1 MSNDIAITSQPGA
14 TVGTAA
20 AIFSPEGM
28 DRLVRFAT
36 LMADSKA
43 TVPAHLAGKPADCL
57 AVTMQAAQWGMNPFA
72 VAQKTHVV
80 NGTLGYEAQLVNAVV
95 SSSNLL
101 ATRLNYRWDGDWSK
115 VNGKSDKSPSLT
127 VTVWATLKGESE
139 PRELTISMAQA
150 GVRNSPL
157 WEQDPRQQLAYL
169 CVKRWARLNAP
180 DVLLGVYTPDELQ
193 ETAPRVERDITP
205 TPATAS
211 GMNKLIN
218 SKPEQHQ
225 EEKPKSSDDRD
236 PDEMLMSFTDAAGKA
251 ESVEKLDLIFNG
263 GVWPDGKKRPGAKD
277 ALSGKWLEMAEDVYN
292 VRRNELN
299 EVPMYHHRGAAAPH
313 LQPREVFMKGAFGK
327 KELLAVVPLS
337 WSTIDRLEQAG
348 EFPSRFWIT
357 DRRCAW
363 DQSEVEA
370 WLDKRKAAS
379 PATFTGKK
387 PPVDRRVY
395 RPVSAAA

>member
-28 DRLVRFAT
+28 NQLVRFAE
-36 LMADSKA
+36 LMAQSKA
-43 TVPAHLAGKPADCL
+43 TVPQHLAGKPADCL

-80 NGTLGYEAQLVNAVV
+80 NGALGYEAQLVNAVV

-115 VNGKSDKSPSLT
+115 VNGKTDKSPSLT
-127 VTVWATLKGESE
+127 VTVSAVIKGESD

-169 CVKRWARLNAP
+169 CVKRWARLHAP

-205 TPATAS
+205 PAATAS
-211 GMNKLIN
+211 GMNRMIN
-218 SKPEQHQ
+218 AKPEQNQ
-225 EEKPKSSDDRD
+225 EEQTRKADDRD
-236 PDEMLMSFTDAAGKA
+236 PDEILAAFTGAAMNYNTVADLDKA
-251 ESVEKLDLIFNG
+251 YKYVAQK
-263 GVWPDGKKRPGAKD
+263 
-277 ALSGKWLEMAEDVYN
+277 LSGDDDLLAKATDVYSI
-292 VRRNELN
+292 RRDELN
-299 EVPMYHHRGAAAPH
+299 EVPM
-313 LQPREVFMKGAFGK
+313 
-327 KELLAVVPLS
+327 
-337 WSTIDRLEQAG
+337 
-348 EFPSRFWIT
+348 
-357 DRRCAW
+357 
-363 DQSEVEA
+363 
-370 WLDKRKAAS
+370 
-379 PATFTGKK
+379 
-387 PPVDRRVY
+387 
-395 RPVSAAA
+395 

>member
-101 ATRLNYRWDGDWSK
+101 STRLNYRWDGDWSK

-127 VTVWATLKGESE
+127 VTVSAVLKGEAE

-169 CVKRWARLNAP
+169 CVKRWARLHAP

-193 ETAPRVERDITP
+193 ETTPRVERDITP
-205 TPATAS
+205 PASTAQ
-211 GMNKLIN
+211 GMNSLIN
-218 SKPEQHQ
+218 SKPEQKEQ
-225 EEKPKSSDDRD
+225 ARNEGRG
-236 PDEMLMSFTDAAGKA
+236 PDEILKSFTDAASNA

-263 GVWPDGKKRPGAKD
+263 GTWPDGKKRPGAKD
-277 ALSGKWLEMAEDVYN
+277 ALSGKWLEMATDVYN
-292 VRRNELN
+292 VRSDELN
-299 EVPMYHHRGAAAPH
+299 EVPM
-313 LQPREVFMKGAFGK
+313 
-327 KELLAVVPLS
+327 
-337 WSTIDRLEQAG
+337 
-348 EFPSRFWIT
+348 
-357 DRRCAW
+357 
-363 DQSEVEA
+363 
-370 WLDKRKAAS
+370 
-379 PATFTGKK
+379 
-387 PPVDRRVY
+387 
-395 RPVSAAA
+395 

>member
-43 TVPAHLAGKPADCL
+43 TVPQHLAGKPADCL

-72 VAQKTHVV
+72 VAQKTYVV

-101 ATRLNYRWDGDWSK
+101 STRLNYRWDGDWSK

-127 VTVWATLKGESE
+127 VTVSAVLKGEAE

-169 CVKRWARLNAP
+169 CVKRWARLHAP

-193 ETAPRVERDITP
+193 ETTPRVERDITP
-205 TPATAS
+205 PAATAQ
-211 GMNKLIN
+211 GMNSLIN
-218 SKPEQHQ
+218 SKPEQKQ
-225 EEKPKSSDDRD
+225 EDRQQHKDDRG
-236 PDEMLMSFTDAAGKA
+236 PEEILHAFSGAAMNYNTQADLDKA
-251 ESVEKLDLIFNG
+251 YKYVAQKLAGDDDLL
-263 GVWPDGKKRPGAKD
+263 AK
-277 ALSGKWLEMAEDVYN
+277 ATDVYTI
-292 VRRNELN
+292 RCDELN
-299 EVPMYHHRGAAAPH
+299 EVPM
-313 LQPREVFMKGAFGK
+313 
-327 KELLAVVPLS
+327 
-337 WSTIDRLEQAG
+337 
-348 EFPSRFWIT
+348 
-357 DRRCAW
+357 
-363 DQSEVEA
+363 
-370 WLDKRKAAS
+370 
-379 PATFTGKK
+379 
-387 PPVDRRVY
+387 
-395 RPVSAAA
+395 

>member
-43 TVPAHLAGKPADCL
+43 TVPQHLAGKPADCL

-127 VTVWATLKGESE
+127 VTVSATLKGESE

-169 CVKRWARLNAP
+169 CVKRWARLHAP

-193 ETAPRVERDITP
+193 ESQPRVERDITP
-205 TPATAS
+205 EPATAS

-218 SKPEQHQ
+218 TKPEHSQ
-225 EEKPKSSDDRD
+225 EERQTRSQ
-236 PDEMLMSFTDAAGKA
+236 DEILASFTDAAGKA
-251 ESVEKLDLIFNG
+251 ETVEKLDLIFNG
-263 GVWPDGKKRPGAKD
+263 GTWPDGKKRPGACD
-277 ALSGKWLEMAEDVYN
+277 AMSDKWLEMATDVYN
-292 VRRNELN
+292 IRRDKLN
-299 EVPMYHHRGAAAPH
+299 EIPM
-313 LQPREVFMKGAFGK
+313 
-327 KELLAVVPLS
+327 
-337 WSTIDRLEQAG
+337 
-348 EFPSRFWIT
+348 
-357 DRRCAW
+357 
-363 DQSEVEA
+363 
-370 WLDKRKAAS
+370 
-379 PATFTGKK
+379 
-387 PPVDRRVY
+387 
-395 RPVSAAA
+395 

>member
-1 MSNDIAITSQPGA
+1 MSNDITITSQPGA

-36 LMADSKA
+36 IMADSKA
-43 TVPAHLAGKPADCL
+43 TVPVHLAGKPADCL

-127 VTVWATLKGESE
+127 VTVSAVLKGEAE

-169 CVKRWARLNAP
+169 CVKRWARLHAP

-205 TPATAS
+205 PARNAA
-211 GMNKLIN
+211 GMNSLIN
-218 SKPEQHQ
+218 AKPDQQPEVRAR
-225 EEKPKSSDDRD
+225 KSDDRD
-236 PDEMLMSFTDAAGKA
+236 PDEMLTAFTDAAMNYNTIADLDKA
-251 ESVEKLDLIFNG
+251 YKYV
-263 GVWPDGKKRPGAKD
+263 AKNLAND
-277 ALSGKWLEMAEDVYN
+277 DERLSKATDVYN
-292 VRRNELN
+292 IRRDELN
-299 EVPMYHHRGAAAPH
+299 KIPM
-313 LQPREVFMKGAFGK
+313 
-327 KELLAVVPLS
+327 
-337 WSTIDRLEQAG
+337 
-348 EFPSRFWIT
+348 
-357 DRRCAW
+357 
-363 DQSEVEA
+363 
-370 WLDKRKAAS
+370 
-379 PATFTGKK
+379 
-387 PPVDRRVY
+387 
-395 RPVSAAA
+395 

>member
-101 ATRLNYRWDGDWSK
+101 STRLNYKWDGDWSK
-115 VNGKSDKSPSLT
+115 VSGKTDKSPSLT

-139 PRELTISMAQA
+139 PRTLTISMAQA

-169 CVKRWARLNAP
+169 CVKRWARLHAP

-193 ETAPRVERDITP
+193 ETAPRFERDITP
-205 TPATAS
+205 PASTAA
-211 GMNKLIN
+211 GMNQLIN
-218 SKPEQHQ
+218 SHPDQHH
-225 EEKPKSSDDRD
+225 EEKAKKTDDRAPED
-236 PDEMLMSFTDAAGKA
+236 ILSGFSSAAMAARNVAELDKAYKYAAHRLAGNQELLDAAT
-251 ESVEKLDLIFNG
+251 
-263 GVWPDGKKRPGAKD
+263 
-277 ALSGKWLEMAEDVYN
+277 DVYGI
-292 VRRNELN
+292 RKDELN
-299 EVPMYHHRGAAAPH
+299 EVPM
-313 LQPREVFMKGAFGK
+313 
-327 KELLAVVPLS
+327 
-337 WSTIDRLEQAG
+337 
-348 EFPSRFWIT
+348 
-357 DRRCAW
+357 
-363 DQSEVEA
+363 
-370 WLDKRKAAS
+370 
-379 PATFTGKK
+379 
-387 PPVDRRVY
+387 
-395 RPVSAAA
+395 

>member
-101 ATRLNYRWDGDWSK
+101 ATRLNYKWDGDWSK
-115 VNGKSDKSPSLT
+115 VSGKTDKSPSLT

-139 PRELTISMAQA
+139 PRTLTISMAQA

-169 CVKRWARLNAP
+169 CVKRWARLHAP

-205 TPATAS
+205 PASTAA
-211 GMNKLIN
+211 GMNQLIN
-218 SKPEQHQ
+218 SHPDQHH
-225 EEKPKSSDDRD
+225 EEKAKKTDDRAPED
-236 PDEMLMSFTDAAGKA
+236 ILSGFSSAAMAARNVAELDKAYKYAAHRLAGNQELLDAAT
-251 ESVEKLDLIFNG
+251 
-263 GVWPDGKKRPGAKD
+263 
-277 ALSGKWLEMAEDVYN
+277 DVYGI
-292 VRRNELN
+292 RKDKLN
-299 EVPMYHHRGAAAPH
+299 EVPM
-313 LQPREVFMKGAFGK
+313 
-327 KELLAVVPLS
+327 
-337 WSTIDRLEQAG
+337 
-348 EFPSRFWIT
+348 
-357 DRRCAW
+357 
-363 DQSEVEA
+363 
-370 WLDKRKAAS
+370 
-379 PATFTGKK
+379 
-387 PPVDRRVY
+387 
-395 RPVSAAA
+395 

>member
-101 ATRLNYRWDGDWSK
+101 ATRLNYKWDGDWSK
-115 VNGKSDKSPSLT
+115 VSGKTDKSPSLT

-139 PRELTISMAQA
+139 PRTLTISMAQA

-169 CVKRWARLNAP
+169 CVKRWARLHAP

-193 ETAPRVERDITP
+193 EAAPRVERDITP
-205 TPATAS
+205 PASTAA
-211 GMNKLIN
+211 GMNQLIN
-218 SKPEQHQ
+218 SHPDKLH
-225 EEKPKSSDDRD
+225 EEKAKKTDDRAPED
-236 PDEMLMSFTDAAGKA
+236 ILSGFSSAAMAARNVAELDKAYKYAAHRLAGNQELLDAAT
-251 ESVEKLDLIFNG
+251 
-263 GVWPDGKKRPGAKD
+263 
-277 ALSGKWLEMAEDVYN
+277 DVYGI
-292 VRRNELN
+292 RKDELN
-299 EVPMYHHRGAAAPH
+299 EVPM
-313 LQPREVFMKGAFGK
+313 
-327 KELLAVVPLS
+327 
-337 WSTIDRLEQAG
+337 
-348 EFPSRFWIT
+348 
-357 DRRCAW
+357 
-363 DQSEVEA
+363 
-370 WLDKRKAAS
+370 
-379 PATFTGKK
+379 
-387 PPVDRRVY
+387 
-395 RPVSAAA
+395 

>member
-28 DRLVRFAT
+28 NQLVRFAE

-43 TVPAHLAGKPADCL
+43 TVPAHLAGKPSDCL

-101 ATRLNYRWDGDWSK
+101 STRLNYRWEGDWSK

-127 VTVWATLKGESE
+127 VTVSAVLKGEAE

-169 CVKRWARLNAP
+169 CVKRWARLHAP

-193 ETAPRVERDITP
+193 ETTPRVERDITP
-205 TPATAS
+205 AAATAQ
-211 GMNKLIN
+211 GMNSLIN
-218 SKPEQHQ
+218 SKPEQKQ
-225 EEKPKSSDDRD
+225 EDRQQHKDDRG
-236 PDEMLMSFTDAAGKA
+236 PEEILHAFSGAAMNYNTQADLDKA
-251 ESVEKLDLIFNG
+251 YKYVAQKLAGDDDLL
-263 GVWPDGKKRPGAKD
+263 AK
-277 ALSGKWLEMAEDVYN
+277 ATDVYTI
-292 VRRNELN
+292 RCDELN
-299 EVPMYHHRGAAAPH
+299 KVPM
-313 LQPREVFMKGAFGK
+313 
-327 KELLAVVPLS
+327 
-337 WSTIDRLEQAG
+337 
-348 EFPSRFWIT
+348 
-357 DRRCAW
+357 
-363 DQSEVEA
+363 
-370 WLDKRKAAS
+370 
-379 PATFTGKK
+379 
-387 PPVDRRVY
+387 
-395 RPVSAAA
+395 

>member
-101 ATRLNYRWDGDWSK
+101 ATRLNYKWDGDWSK
-115 VNGKSDKSPSLT
+115 VSGKTDKSPSLT

-139 PRELTISMAQA
+139 PRTLTISMAQA

-169 CVKRWARLNAP
+169 CVKRWARLHAP

-193 ETAPRVERDITP
+193 EAAPRVERDITP
-205 TPATAS
+205 PARTAA
-211 GMNKLIN
+211 GMNQLIN
-218 SKPEQHQ
+218 SQPDQHH
-225 EEKPKSSDDRD
+225 EEKAKKTDDRAPED
-236 PDEMLMSFTDAAGKA
+236 ILSGFSSAAMAARNVAELDKAYKYAAHRLAGNQELLDAATNVYG
-251 ESVEKLDLIFNG
+251 I
-263 GVWPDGKKRPGAKD
+263 RKD
-277 ALSGKWLEMAEDVYN
+277 
-292 VRRNELN
+292 ELN
-299 EVPMYHHRGAAAPH
+299 EVPM
-313 LQPREVFMKGAFGK
+313 
-327 KELLAVVPLS
+327 
-337 WSTIDRLEQAG
+337 
-348 EFPSRFWIT
+348 
-357 DRRCAW
+357 
-363 DQSEVEA
+363 
-370 WLDKRKAAS
+370 
-379 PATFTGKK
+379 
-387 PPVDRRVY
+387 
-395 RPVSAAA
+395 

>member
-43 TVPAHLAGKPADCL
+43 TVPQHLAGKPADCL

-101 ATRLNYRWDGDWSK
+101 STRLNYRWDGDWSK

-127 VTVWATLKGESE
+127 VTVSAVLKGEAE

-169 CVKRWARLNAP
+169 CVKRWARLHAP

-193 ETAPRVERDITP
+193 ETTPRVERDITP
-205 TPATAS
+205 PAATAQ
-211 GMNKLIN
+211 GMNSLIN
-218 SKPEQHQ
+218 SKPEQKQ
-225 EEKPKSSDDRD
+225 KDRQQYKDDRG
-236 PDEMLMSFTDAAGKA
+236 PEEILHAFSVAAMNYNTQADLDKA
-251 ESVEKLDLIFNG
+251 YKYVAQKLAGDDDLL
-263 GVWPDGKKRPGAKD
+263 AK
-277 ALSGKWLEMAEDVYN
+277 ATDVYTI
-292 VRRNELN
+292 RCDELN
-299 EVPMYHHRGAAAPH
+299 EVPM
-313 LQPREVFMKGAFGK
+313 
-327 KELLAVVPLS
+327 
-337 WSTIDRLEQAG
+337 
-348 EFPSRFWIT
+348 
-357 DRRCAW
+357 
-363 DQSEVEA
+363 
-370 WLDKRKAAS
+370 
-379 PATFTGKK
+379 
-387 PPVDRRVY
+387 
-395 RPVSAAA
+395 

>member
-101 ATRLNYRWDGDWSK
+101 ATRLNYKWDGDWSK
-115 VNGKSDKSPSLT
+115 VSGKTDKSPSLT

-139 PRELTISMAQA
+139 PRTLTISMAQA

-169 CVKRWARLNAP
+169 CVKRWARLHAP

-193 ETAPRVERDITP
+193 EAALRVERDITP
-205 TPATAS
+205 PASTAA

-218 SKPEQHQ
+218 SHPDQHH
-225 EEKPKSSDDRD
+225 EEKAKKTDDRAPED
-236 PDEMLMSFTDAAGKA
+236 ILSGFSSAAMAARNVAELDKAYKYAAHRLAGNQELLDAAT
-251 ESVEKLDLIFNG
+251 
-263 GVWPDGKKRPGAKD
+263 
-277 ALSGKWLEMAEDVYN
+277 DVYGI
-292 VRRNELN
+292 RKDELN
-299 EVPMYHHRGAAAPH
+299 EVPM
-313 LQPREVFMKGAFGK
+313 
-327 KELLAVVPLS
+327 
-337 WSTIDRLEQAG
+337 
-348 EFPSRFWIT
+348 
-357 DRRCAW
+357 
-363 DQSEVEA
+363 
-370 WLDKRKAAS
+370 
-379 PATFTGKK
+379 
-387 PPVDRRVY
+387 
-395 RPVSAAA
+395 

>member
-1 MSNDIAITSQPGA
+1 MSNELSLTSTPSA
-14 TVGTAA
+14 TIGTAA

-115 VNGKSDKSPSLT
+115 VNGKTDKSPNLT
-127 VTVWATLKGESE
+127 VTVSAVLKGEAE
-139 PRELTISMAQA
+139 ARELTISMAQA

-169 CVKRWARLNAP
+169 CVKRWARLHAP

-211 GMNKLIN
+211 GMNQLIN
-218 SKPEQHQ
+218 AQPEQHQ
-225 EEKPKSSDDRD
+225 EEKAKKSDDRAPED
-236 PDEMLMSFTDAAGKA
+236 ILSGFSSAAMAARNVAELDKAYKYAALRLSGHQTLLDAAT
-251 ESVEKLDLIFNG
+251 
-263 GVWPDGKKRPGAKD
+263 
-277 ALSGKWLEMAEDVYN
+277 DVYGI
-292 VRRNELN
+292 RKDELN
-299 EVPMYHHRGAAAPH
+299 EVPM
-313 LQPREVFMKGAFGK
+313 
-327 KELLAVVPLS
+327 
-337 WSTIDRLEQAG
+337 
-348 EFPSRFWIT
+348 
-357 DRRCAW
+357 
-363 DQSEVEA
+363 
-370 WLDKRKAAS
+370 
-379 PATFTGKK
+379 
-387 PPVDRRVY
+387 
-395 RPVSAAA
+395 

>member
-43 TVPAHLAGKPADCL
+43 TVPQHLAGKPADCL

-80 NGTLGYEAQLVNAVV
+80 NGTLGYEAQLVNAAV

-101 ATRLNYRWDGDWSK
+101 STRLNYRWDGDWSK

-127 VTVWATLKGESE
+127 VTVSAVLKGEVE

-169 CVKRWARLNAP
+169 CVKRWARLHAP

-193 ETAPRVERDITP
+193 ETTPRVERDITP
-205 TPATAS
+205 PAATAQ
-211 GMNKLIN
+211 GMNSLIN
-218 SKPEQHQ
+218 SKPEQKQ
-225 EEKPKSSDDRD
+225 EDRQQHKDDRG
-236 PDEMLMSFTDAAGKA
+236 PEEILHAFSGAAMNYNTQADLDKA
-251 ESVEKLDLIFNG
+251 YKYVAQKLAGDDDLL
-263 GVWPDGKKRPGAKD
+263 AK
-277 ALSGKWLEMAEDVYN
+277 ATDVYTI
-292 VRRNELN
+292 RCDELN
-299 EVPMYHHRGAAAPH
+299 EVPM
-313 LQPREVFMKGAFGK
+313 
-327 KELLAVVPLS
+327 
-337 WSTIDRLEQAG
+337 
-348 EFPSRFWIT
+348 
-357 DRRCAW
+357 
-363 DQSEVEA
+363 
-370 WLDKRKAAS
+370 
-379 PATFTGKK
+379 
-387 PPVDRRVY
+387 
-395 RPVSAAA
+395 

>member
-101 ATRLNYRWDGDWSK
+101 ATRLNYKWDGDWSK
-115 VNGKSDKSPSLT
+115 VSGKTDKSPSLT
-127 VTVWATLKGESE
+127 VTVWATLKGESD
-139 PRELTISMAQA
+139 PRTLTISMAQA

-169 CVKRWARLNAP
+169 CVKRWARLHAP

-193 ETAPRVERDITP
+193 EAAPRVERDITP
-205 TPATAS
+205 PASTAA
-211 GMNKLIN
+211 GMNQLIN
-218 SKPEQHQ
+218 SHPDQHH
-225 EEKPKSSDDRD
+225 EEKAKKTDDRAPED
-236 PDEMLMSFTDAAGKA
+236 ILSGFSSAAMAARNVAELDKAYKYAAHRLAGNQELLDAAT
-251 ESVEKLDLIFNG
+251 
-263 GVWPDGKKRPGAKD
+263 
-277 ALSGKWLEMAEDVYN
+277 DVYGI
-292 VRRNELN
+292 RKDELN
-299 EVPMYHHRGAAAPH
+299 EVPM
-313 LQPREVFMKGAFGK
+313 
-327 KELLAVVPLS
+327 
-337 WSTIDRLEQAG
+337 
-348 EFPSRFWIT
+348 
-357 DRRCAW
+357 
-363 DQSEVEA
+363 
-370 WLDKRKAAS
+370 
-379 PATFTGKK
+379 
-387 PPVDRRVY
+387 
-395 RPVSAAA
+395 

>member
-1 MSNDIAITSQPGA
+1 MSNDITITSQPGA

-43 TVPAHLAGKPADCL
+43 TVPVHLAGKPADCL

-127 VTVWATLKGESE
+127 VTVSAVLKGEAE

-169 CVKRWARLNAP
+169 CVKRWARLHAP

-205 TPATAS
+205 SARNAA
-211 GMNKLIN
+211 GMNSLIN
-218 SKPEQHQ
+218 AKPDQQ
-225 EEKPKSSDDRD
+225 PEERTRKSDDRD
-236 PDEMLMSFTDAAGKA
+236 PDEMLTAFTDAAMNYNTIADLDKA
-251 ESVEKLDLIFNG
+251 YKYV
-263 GVWPDGKKRPGAKD
+263 AKNLAND
-277 ALSGKWLEMAEDVYN
+277 DERLSKATDVYTI
-292 VRRNELN
+292 RRDELN
-299 EVPMYHHRGAAAPH
+299 EIPM
-313 LQPREVFMKGAFGK
+313 
-327 KELLAVVPLS
+327 
-337 WSTIDRLEQAG
+337 
-348 EFPSRFWIT
+348 
-357 DRRCAW
+357 
-363 DQSEVEA
+363 
-370 WLDKRKAAS
+370 
-379 PATFTGKK
+379 
-387 PPVDRRVY
+387 
-395 RPVSAAA
+395 

>member
-1 MSNDIAITSQPGA
+1 MSNELSLTSTPSA
-14 TVGTAA
+14 TIGTAA

-115 VNGKSDKSPSLT
+115 VNGKTDKSPNLT
-127 VTVWATLKGESE
+127 VTVSAVLKGEADA
-139 PRELTISMAQA
+139 RELTISMAQA

-169 CVKRWARLNAP
+169 CVKRWARLHAP

-211 GMNKLIN
+211 GMNQLIN
-218 SKPEQHQ
+218 AQPEQHQ
-225 EEKPKSSDDRD
+225 EEKAKKADDRAPED
-236 PDEMLMSFTDAAGKA
+236 ILSGFSSAAMAARNVAELDKAYKYAALRLSGHQKLLDAAT
-251 ESVEKLDLIFNG
+251 
-263 GVWPDGKKRPGAKD
+263 
-277 ALSGKWLEMAEDVYN
+277 DVYGI
-292 VRRNELN
+292 RKDELN
-299 EVPMYHHRGAAAPH
+299 EVPM
-313 LQPREVFMKGAFGK
+313 
-327 KELLAVVPLS
+327 
-337 WSTIDRLEQAG
+337 
-348 EFPSRFWIT
+348 
-357 DRRCAW
+357 
-363 DQSEVEA
+363 
-370 WLDKRKAAS
+370 
-379 PATFTGKK
+379 
-387 PPVDRRVY
+387 
-395 RPVSAAA
+395 

>member
-1 MSNDIAITSQPGA
+1 MSNDLTLTAQPGA

-20 AIFSPEGM
+20 AIFSPEGLNQ
-28 DRLVRFAT
+28 LVRFAD
-36 LMADSKA
+36 LMAQGKA

-115 VNGKSDKSPSLT
+115 VNGKTDKSPDLT

-139 PRELTISMAQA
+139 PRTLTISMAQA

-169 CVKRWARLNAP
+169 CVKRWARLHAP

-193 ETAPRVERDITP
+193 EAAPRIERDVTP
-205 TPATAS
+205 PPATAS

-218 SKPEQHQ
+218 AKPEQKQ
-225 EEKPKSSDDRD
+225 EETKKPADDRD
-236 PDEMLMSFTDAAGKA
+236 PEEILSAFCDAAMRYNTVADLDKA
-251 ESVEKLDLIFNG
+251 YKYV
-263 GVWPDGKKRPGAKD
+263 AKHLVND
-277 ALSGKWLEMAEDVYN
+277 DDRLAKATDVYSI
-292 VRRNELN
+292 RRDELTD
-299 EVPMYHHRGAAAPH
+299 VPM
-313 LQPREVFMKGAFGK
+313 
-327 KELLAVVPLS
+327 
-337 WSTIDRLEQAG
+337 
-348 EFPSRFWIT
+348 
-357 DRRCAW
+357 
-363 DQSEVEA
+363 
-370 WLDKRKAAS
+370 
-379 PATFTGKK
+379 
-387 PPVDRRVY
+387 
-395 RPVSAAA
+395 

>member
-1 MSNDIAITSQPGA
+1 MSNDIAITSQHGA

-101 ATRLNYRWDGDWSK
+101 ATRLNYKWDGDWSK
-115 VNGKSDKSPSLT
+115 VSGKTDKSPSLT

-139 PRELTISMAQA
+139 PRTLTISMAQA

-169 CVKRWARLNAP
+169 CVKRWARLHAP

-193 ETAPRVERDITP
+193 EAAPRVERDITP
-205 TPATAS
+205 PASTAA
-211 GMNKLIN
+211 GMNQLIN
-218 SKPEQHQ
+218 SQPDQHH
-225 EEKPKSSDDRD
+225 EEKAKKTDDRAPED
-236 PDEMLMSFTDAAGKA
+236 ILSGFSSAAMAARNVAELDKAYKYAAHRLAGNQELLDAAT
-251 ESVEKLDLIFNG
+251 
-263 GVWPDGKKRPGAKD
+263 
-277 ALSGKWLEMAEDVYN
+277 DVYGI
-292 VRRNELN
+292 RKDELN
-299 EVPMYHHRGAAAPH
+299 EVPM
-313 LQPREVFMKGAFGK
+313 
-327 KELLAVVPLS
+327 
-337 WSTIDRLEQAG
+337 
-348 EFPSRFWIT
+348 
-357 DRRCAW
+357 
-363 DQSEVEA
+363 
-370 WLDKRKAAS
+370 
-379 PATFTGKK
+379 
-387 PPVDRRVY
+387 
-395 RPVSAAA
+395 

>member
-28 DRLVRFAT
+28 DRLMRFAT

-43 TVPAHLAGKPADCL
+43 TVPGHLAGKPADCL

-101 ATRLNYRWDGDWSK
+101 ATRLNYRWDGDWTK
-115 VNGKSDKSPSLT
+115 VNGKDDKSPSLT
-127 VTVWATLKGESE
+127 VTVSATLKGESE

-157 WEQDPRQQLAYL
+157 WGQDPRQQLAYL
-169 CVKRWARLNAP
+169 CVKRWARLHAP

-193 ETAPRVERDITP
+193 ETSPRVERDVTP
-205 TPATAS
+205 EPATAS

-218 SKPEQHQ
+218 SKPEQKQ
-225 EEKPKSSDDRD
+225 EEKHATRSQE
-236 PDEMLMSFTDAAGKA
+236 EMLASFTDAAGNA

-263 GVWPDGKKRPGAKD
+263 GTWPDGKKRPGACD
-277 ALSGKWLEMAEDVYN
+277 ALSDKWLEMATDVYN
-292 VRRNELN
+292 IRRDELN
-299 EVPMYHHRGAAAPH
+299 EVPM
-313 LQPREVFMKGAFGK
+313 
-327 KELLAVVPLS
+327 
-337 WSTIDRLEQAG
+337 
-348 EFPSRFWIT
+348 
-357 DRRCAW
+357 
-363 DQSEVEA
+363 
-370 WLDKRKAAS
+370 
-379 PATFTGKK
+379 
-387 PPVDRRVY
+387 
-395 RPVSAAA
+395 

>member
-43 TVPAHLAGKPADCL
+43 TVPQHLAGKPADCL

-101 ATRLNYRWDGDWSK
+101 STRLNYRWDGDWSK

-127 VTVWATLKGESE
+127 VTVSAVLKGEAE

-169 CVKRWARLNAP
+169 CVKRWARLHAP

-193 ETAPRVERDITP
+193 ETTPRVERDITP
-205 TPATAS
+205 PAATAQ
-211 GMNKLIN
+211 GMNSLIN
-218 SKPEQHQ
+218 SKPEQKH
-225 EEKPKSSDDRD
+225 DDRQQHKD
-236 PDEMLMSFTDAAGKA
+236 DRGPEEILHAFSGAAMNYNTQADLDKA
-251 ESVEKLDLIFNG
+251 YKYVAQKLAGDDDLL
-263 GVWPDGKKRPGAKD
+263 AK
-277 ALSGKWLEMAEDVYN
+277 ATDVYTI
-292 VRRNELN
+292 RCDELN
-299 EVPMYHHRGAAAPH
+299 EVPM
-313 LQPREVFMKGAFGK
+313 
-327 KELLAVVPLS
+327 
-337 WSTIDRLEQAG
+337 
-348 EFPSRFWIT
+348 
-357 DRRCAW
+357 
-363 DQSEVEA
+363 
-370 WLDKRKAAS
+370 
-379 PATFTGKK
+379 
-387 PPVDRRVY
+387 
-395 RPVSAAA
+395 